1 MSSDRE
7 SSLSGYGSSS
17 IPPPPGTT
25 PPTSSFSM
33 GGSGLGMG
41 AYKKAMGGMGISQ
54 NGSGQRPSRPMMGDM
69 FGM

>member
-1 MSSDRE
+1 
-7 SSLSGYGSSS
+7 
-17 IPPPPGTT
+17 
-25 PPTSSFSM
+25 M